1 LNQLPRQ
8 HNKMEEKK
16 QRATRTIDLLKKERQ
31 VPAAV
36 KENLKEFNRM
46 KRAIRQAL
54 DEGPMTIPELAGK
67 LGIDSADATYYV
79 MSLRKY
85 GLITVG
91 EQDDMDEY
99 FYYQLK
105 K

>member
-1 LNQLPRQ
+1 
-8 HNKMEEKK
+8 MEKK
-16 QRATRTIDLLKKERQ
+16 ATPVKTVDLLKKERQ
-31 VPAAV
+31 ASTAA
-36 KENLKEFNRM
+36 KENLKQFNRM

-54 DEGPMTIPELAGK
+54 EEGPMTIPGLAEK
-67 LGIDSADATYYV
+67 LGIERADATFYV

-85 GLITVG
+85 GLITAG

>member
-1 LNQLPRQ
+1 
-8 HNKMEEKK
+8 MDKK
-16 QRATRTIDLLKKERQ
+16 SRATRTLDLVKKERQ
-31 VPAAV
+31 ATTEV
-36 KENLKEFNRM
+36 KENLKHFNRM

-54 DEGPMTIPELAGK
+54 EEGPLTIPELADK
-67 LGIDSADATYYV
+67 LETDRAEVTYHL

-85 GLITVG
+85 GLVTAG